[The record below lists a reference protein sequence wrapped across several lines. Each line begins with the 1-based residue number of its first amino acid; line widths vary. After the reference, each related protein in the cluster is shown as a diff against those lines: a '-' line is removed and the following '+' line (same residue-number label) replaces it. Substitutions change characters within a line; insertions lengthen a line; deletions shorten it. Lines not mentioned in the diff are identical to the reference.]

1 MNNTFNRFTKKI
13 VFGLFVLSLVG
24 VLVGY
29 LLTSSYDFGFCYSN
43 IQTNTFDVSCHGF
56 YEGIGNPLF
65 YGMSALALVF
75 FILIFTRQAFS
86 AWKKFA
92 IWFIP
97 LATLLFIFYPDY
109 SSHDYFSPDPSQIFR
124 WISILYVIIS
134 ILIIILKMI
143 RQRSENSRIS

>member
-1 MNNTFNRFTKKI
+1 MNTRKMTFWLLI
-13 VFGLFVLSLVG
+13 LSLVG

-43 IQTNTFDVSCHGF
+43 IQTNTFDVSCHGL
-56 YEGIGNPLF
+56 YESIGNPLF

-75 FILIFTRQAFS
+75 FILIFTQQAFS

-109 SSHDYFSPDPSQIFR
+109 SSHDYFSPYPEQIFR
-124 WISILYVIIS
+124 LVSILYVVIS
-134 ILIIILKMI
+134 ILIIALKII
-143 RQRSENSRIS
+143 RQRKENT